1 MPNLILTYTL
11 KPGVA
16 PDQFEAWV
24 RETDYPAMRG
34 LKRVR
39 SFVTCRTEK
48 LLVGE
53 GEPPVDYVELFAID
67 DLDGFIAEDMPGQT
81 VQRIMG
87 EFFAHVDNPA
97 FMIVSEVE

>member
-16 PDQFEAWV
+16 KDDFEAWV
-24 RETDYPAMRG
+24 RDVDYPAMRG
-34 LKRVR
+34 LARVT
-39 SFVTCRTEK
+39 SFTTYRTEK

-53 GEPPVDYVELFAID
+53 GAPPCDYVELFAIED
-67 DLDGFIAEDMPGQT
+67 MAGFTAEDMPGDT

-87 EFFAHVDNPA
+87 EFFQHVENPA
-97 FMIVSEVE
+97 FMIVSEVK